1 MIQGVSSFALTYVI
15 ELSNLL
21 TFDKFHKQ
29 MKSISQKLAVAAT
42 SVAIGL
48 AALEA
53 APAKAASFGLNAGT
67 FDSRLAIRF
76 SGTVNFTS
84 ENRGTMRLDGLDSFQ
99 ATYRYNISQGTYEE
113 ARWEKSDL
121 SSFYFLYSPG
131 SVYLGP
137 LPVPSTPTSAPL
149 ALQAINTAEERLRIR
164 TESFGFTDIFIPKEC
179 PPFAPPGSNCGLYK
193 EFRTGWQSAYPIDD
207 NSTPVPEPTTILSL
221 ALGIGWL
228 IKKKQAFSVKP

>member
-1 MIQGVSSFALTYVI
+1 
-15 ELSNLL
+15 LL

-42 SVAIGL
+42 SVAIGF

-53 APAKAASFGLNAGT
+53 APAKAASFAL
-67 FDSRLAIRF
+67 DSGRLENRLAIRF

-84 ENRGTMRLDGLDSFQ
+84 ENRGTMGLDGLDSFQ
-99 ATYRYNISQGTYEE
+99 ATYRYYDNISQTNQE

-121 SSFYFLYSPG
+121 SSFSFYYSPE

-137 LPVPSTPTSAPL
+137 LAPRPTSLSPPL

-164 TESFGFTDIFIPKEC
+164 KESFGFTDIFIPREC
-179 PPFAPPGSNCGLYK
+179 PPEAPPGSNCGLYE
-193 EFRTGWQSAYPIDD
+193 EFRTGWRSVELLDD
-207 NSTPVPEPTTILSL
+207 NSTAVPEPTTILGL

-228 IKKKQAFSVKP
+228 IKKKQASSVKP